1 VNLEYVFGMAMRVNE
16 NCSGK
21 YMSNIN
27 IGKELVVIKTG
38 WQAKVS

>member
-1 VNLEYVFGMAMRVNE
+1 MNLEGVIGMAMRIHE

-27 IGKELVVIKTG
+27 IGKGTVVINT
-38 WQAKVS
+38 W